1 MSTLGGSG
9 RVSILFSCVAS
20 SSNAFLTGSPACN
33 VGVVVEGG
41 LVRMVIMSVAACL
54 RKSTSLT

>member
-1 MSTLGGSG
+1 MSTLAGSG
-9 RVSILFSCVAS
+9 RVSILFSCVAN

-33 VGVVVEGG
+33 VGVVVDGG